1 MNRGFSLLE
10 VLITLVLL
18 TGGVIAIC
26 QAFSAG
32 MFAST
37 DVENV
42 DLALNL
48 AQARIET
55 VYDVLKDT
63 DISSLNIGNF
73 EASYGYE
80 ETDFE
85 DYDIAVDLASSGD
98 PRNIKVTVTWNVKGG
113 QADVELIALVAE

>member
-10 VLITLVLL
+10 VLIALVLF
-18 TGGVIAIC
+18 TGGVVTIC

-32 MFAST
+32 MFTST

-48 AQARIET
+48 AQARLET

-63 DISSLNIGNF
+63 DIPSLNIGNF
-73 EASYGYE
+73 ESSYGYE
-80 ETDFE
+80 ETGFE
-85 DYDIAVDLASSGD
+85 DYDIAVDLAGSGD
-98 PRNIKVTVTWNVKGG
+98 PRNVKVTVTWDVKGG
-113 QADVELIALVAE
+113 QADVELVTLAAE